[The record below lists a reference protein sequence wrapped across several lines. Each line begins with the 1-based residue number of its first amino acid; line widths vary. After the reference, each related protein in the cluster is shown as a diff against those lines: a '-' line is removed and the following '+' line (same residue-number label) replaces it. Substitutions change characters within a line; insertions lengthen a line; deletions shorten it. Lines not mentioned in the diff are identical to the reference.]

1 MWERVEV
8 NYRVVP
14 QYSAQYD
21 TQEQTKVA
29 MRK

>member
-8 NYRVVP
+8 NHRVVP

-21 TQEQTKVA
+21 IQEHAEVGS
-29 MRK
+29 